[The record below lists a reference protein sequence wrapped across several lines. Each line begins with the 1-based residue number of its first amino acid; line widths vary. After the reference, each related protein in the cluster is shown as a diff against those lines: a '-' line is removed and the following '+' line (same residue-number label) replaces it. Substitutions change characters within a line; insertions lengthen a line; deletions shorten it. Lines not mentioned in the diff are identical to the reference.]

1 MKIRKK
7 NRPKWLG
14 TVPSICKEAAHE
26 QSLKHKVQE
35 NNAIFLF
42 SPSNLIETS
51 GTVAIV
57 GILLNLRNK
66 LKKTEILLNIIH
78 F

>member
-1 MKIRKK
+1 M
-7 NRPKWLG
+7 G

-26 QSLKHKVQE
+26 KSLKHKVQE
-35 NNAIFLF
+35 NNAICHF

-57 GILLNLRNK
+57 GILLNLRNE
-66 LKKTEILLNIIH
+66 LKKPEILLNITH